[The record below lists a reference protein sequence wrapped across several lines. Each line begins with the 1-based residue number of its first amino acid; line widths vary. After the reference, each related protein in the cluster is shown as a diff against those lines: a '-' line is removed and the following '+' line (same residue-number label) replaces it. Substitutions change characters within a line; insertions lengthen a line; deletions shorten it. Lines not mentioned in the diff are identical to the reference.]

1 MTCSAPC
8 GLQFC
13 WLCSDP
19 WDGHRKCSR
28 YEYEVQPRE
37 PGGGEKSGGGG
48 QGKAA
53 AWQEEVLRRRQAKA
67 SLDRYLYHYERWAA
81 NRGSLRKALE
91 DMDELRLSG
100 LERIAAAL
108 EVPAADL
115 GFLTRAYELV
125 ADGRRVMRWV
135 YAYGYFLNP
144 VRDAAKRRLFDH
156 LQDDANSRLESLHSC
171 AELERRKFGAG
182 AAEDRRADAMNE
194 MYRAYKR
201 KLEDLTSATRHYF
214 GNLVKAFEADMPEFN
229 SVNK

>member
-1 MTCSAPC
+1 MENQ
-8 GLQFC
+8 LKLF
-13 WLCSDP
+13 
-19 WDGHRKCSR
+19 
-28 YEYEVQPRE
+28 
-37 PGGGEKSGGGG
+37 
-48 QGKAA
+48 
-53 AWQEEVLRRRQAKA
+53 
-67 SLDRYLYHYERWAA
+67 
-81 NRGSLRKALE
+81 
-91 DMDELRLSG
+91 G
-100 LERIAAAL
+100 LEKMAAAL

-135 YAYGYFLNP
+135 YAYGYFLDP

-229 SVNK
+229 SVKK